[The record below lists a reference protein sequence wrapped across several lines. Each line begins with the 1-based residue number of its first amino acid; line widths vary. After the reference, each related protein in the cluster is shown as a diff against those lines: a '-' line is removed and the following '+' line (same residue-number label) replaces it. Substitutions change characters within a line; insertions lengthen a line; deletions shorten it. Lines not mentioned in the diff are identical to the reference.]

1 PPSELPRSDPGS
13 NQAFSALPLECRNDE
28 TCQDRYERAAVILE
42 SLVRPNSGHDPGSRS
57 GAGRYGVCRQGPLLP
72 VRSDLIG
79 RAARLPKADVEIRR
93 TGKIAP
99 RESGGERAT
108 NADGGGIKRDASDY
122 WLCDGDSLSVRARG
136 VH

>member
-1 PPSELPRSDPGS
+1 MSHETLGKRMPLSNSDARHAGPTRF
-13 NQAFSALPLECRNDE
+13 FSALLLERRNGE
-28 TCQDRYERAAVILE
+28 ICQDRYERAAVILE
-42 SLVRPNSGHDPGSRS
+42 SLVRPNSGHDPDSRS

-79 RAARLPKADVEIRR
+79 RAARLPKADIEIRR

-108 NADGGGIKRDASDY
+108 
-122 WLCDGDSLSVRARG
+122 
-136 VH
+136 